1 MVMHNFIS
9 FARFILRSW
18 RGKMVYLRYNEI
30 SIGSLTRSVHIS
42 FSVREVFSHRN
53 IPLLPC
59 FIKKKKKKT
68 LRSFEH

>member
-1 MVMHNFIS
+1 
-9 FARFILRSW
+9 
-18 RGKMVYLRYNEI
+18 MVYLRYNEI

-59 FIKKKKKKT
+59 FIKKKKKKA

>member
-1 MVMHNFIS
+1 
-9 FARFILRSW
+9 
-18 RGKMVYLRYNEI
+18 MVYLRYNEI
-30 SIGSLTRSVHIS
+30 FVLKKRYSIGSLTRSVHIS

-59 FIKKKKKKT
+59 FIKKKKKKA